1 VSTAS
6 EPGTLFLIVGPSGVG
21 KDSLIDGLRTRL
33 AAESFLFARRVITR
47 PADAGGE
54 AHEACS
60 LEQFDARERAGGFL
74 ISWRAHGLGYGLPAG
89 LGEALAAG
97 RHVIANGSRG
107 AVVSLAAR
115 VSRLVVVEIDAP
127 ADLLASRL
135 VQRARESAQDIEQRL
150 VRPRSP
156 YPEHLPVLR
165 VCNDSR
171 LDIGISRLEAAV
183 RTHLDESAAAGRS
196 AGIGDSV
203 TAGPEAAD
211 AGDMTAA
218 ATAAATPSEAAA
230 VAARI
235 AGRRLDAARF
245 GLALS
250 AIVDGRIDGA
260 DRDAFLIACA
270 NDLDDDELLAVA
282 RWRTGLMPRIQWD
295 APLVVDKHSLGGTA
309 GSRVTM
315 VVIPIVAAHGLVIP
329 KTSSRAITSASGTA
343 DAMEVLARVDLSP
356 ADVRECVAKARACIA
371 WNGRLNHSLLD
382 EAMHR
387 IERPMRL
394 DTRRWSVASILS
406 KKWSAGATHVVIDIP
421 YSPQGKVR
429 DPGAARALGDVFESL
444 GTRLGL
450 TVRAYATDAS
460 APIGRGIGPALEARD
475 VMQVLN
481 GHPDAPADL
490 RAKSLF
496 FASRIIA
503 LDPAIGGDL
512 GRAEQRAAALLDQG
526 AAREAF
532 DRIVSSQ
539 GRKAWPDESRLSER
553 LVRAPRTARV
563 AGIHAQTISMIARHA
578 GAPADPLAGVDLIR
592 HPGDQVA
599 AGEVLYR
606 IQGLDEA
613 ALEAA
618 AALAGQGGGYEL
630 A

>member
-21 KDSLIDGLRTRL
+21 KDSLIDGLRPRL
-33 AAESFLFARRVITR
+33 AAEPFLFAQRVITR

-60 LEQFDARERAGGFL
+60 LEAFDARERAGGFL
-74 ISWRAHGLGYGLPAG
+74 ISWWAHGLGYGLPAS

-107 AVVSLAAR
+107 AVASLAER
-115 VSRLVVVEIDAP
+115 VPRLVVVEIDAP
-127 ADLLASRL
+127 AELLASRL
-135 VQRARESAQDIEQRL
+135 AQRARESAQDIEQRL
-150 VRPRSP
+150 ARPRSA
-156 YPEHLPVLR
+156 YPDHLPVLR

-171 LDIGISRLEAAV
+171 LDIGVSRLEAAL
-183 RTHLDESAAAGRS
+183 RTHLNEPGAAGRS
-196 AGIGDSV
+196 DGISDS
-203 TAGPEAAD
+203 AP
-211 AGDMTAA
+211 AA
-218 ATAAATPSEAAA
+218 ATATSEASA

-356 ADVRECVAKARACIA
+356 AEVRACVAKARACIA

-421 YSPQGKVR
+421 HSPLGKVR
-429 DPGAARALGDVFESL
+429 DPAAARALGDVFESL
-444 GTRLGL
+444 GARLGM
-450 TVRAYATDAS
+450 TVRAYPTDAS

-475 VMQVLN
+475 VLQVLE

-490 RAKSLF
+490 RDKSLF

-503 LDPAIGGDL
+503 LDPAVDGDL
-512 GRAEQRAAALLDQG
+512 GWAEQRAAELLDRG

-532 DRIVSSQ
+532 DRIVAAQ
-539 GRKAWPDESRLSER
+539 GRKPWPEEARLSER
-553 LVRAPRTARV
+553 LVRAPHTARV
-563 AGIHAQTISMIARHA
+563 ATVHAQTISMIARCA
-578 GAPADPLAGVDLIR
+578 GAPADPLAGVDLLR
-592 HPGDQVA
+592 RPGEQVP

-606 IQGLDEA
+606 IQGIDEA
-613 ALEAA
+613 ALDAA
-618 AALAGQGGGYEL
+618 ARLADQSNGYEL
-630 A
+630 V

>member
-1 VSTAS
+1 MSTAT

-21 KDSLIDGLRTRL
+21 KDSLIDGLRARL
-33 AAESFLFARRVITR
+33 AADRFLFARRIITR

-60 LEQFDARERAGGFL
+60 PEQFEARERAGGFL
-74 ISWRAHGLGYGLPAG
+74 ISWRAHGLDYGLAAS
-89 LGEALAAG
+89 LGDSLANG
-97 RHVIANGSRG
+97 RHVIANGSRS
-107 AVVSLAAR
+107 AVAALAHR
-115 VSRLVVVEIDAP
+115 VPRLVVVEIDAP
-127 ADLLASRL
+127 AAVLASRL
-135 VQRARESAQDIEQRL
+135 AQRGRENAQDIAQRL
-150 VRPRSP
+150 ARPRSP
-156 YPEHLPVLR
+156 FPEHLPVLR

-171 LDIGISRLEAAV
+171 LDIGISRLAAALHA
-183 RTHLDESAAAGRS
+183 HLDE
-196 AGIGDSV
+196 
-203 TAGPEAAD
+203 P
-211 AGDMTAA
+211 AA
-218 ATAAATPSEAAA
+218 ATGMPEAAA

-250 AIVDGRIDGA
+250 AIVNGQIDGP
-260 DRDAFLIACA
+260 DRDAFLMACA

-282 RWRTGLMPRIQWD
+282 RWRTGLMPRIPWD

-343 DAMEVLARVDLSP
+343 DAMEVLARVDLS
-356 ADVRECVAKARACIA
+356 AAEVRDCVASARACIA

-429 DPGAARALGDVFESL
+429 DLSAAQALADVFESL
-444 GTRLGL
+444 GHRLGMI
-450 TVRAYATDAS
+450 VRAYPTDAA

-475 VMQVLN
+475 VLQVLD
-481 GHPDAPADL
+481 GHPDAPTDL
-490 RAKSLF
+490 REKSLF

-512 GRAEQRAAALLDQG
+512 ARAERRATELLGQG
-526 AAREAF
+526 AAREAL
-532 DRIVSSQ
+532 DRIIGLQ
-539 GRKAWPDESRLSER
+539 GRKPWPDESRLSER
-553 LVRAPRTARV
+553 LVRAHRTARV
-563 AGIHAQTISMIARHA
+563 AAVHAQTISLIARCA

-592 HPGDQVA
+592 RPGDQVA

-606 IQGLDEA
+606 IQGNDAA

-618 AALAGQGGGYEL
+618 AALANQGNGFEL